1 MPDQMKLNENSLCLE
16 LTDNCRTEGLGTI
29 LSMLASEEME
39 HFNTIAFLEGQTG
52 NCSPAKTKVQENVN
66 TIFLMMKDDKADECF
81 DYSELDY
88 YRKTQNFE
96 EVSRLFYLKKAADAE
111 LKNDQQL
118 FLSLA
123 GEVEKHLADIG
134 NYPRIYCQ
142 TGTGKKAGKRLKK
155 ISGRLLVGGS
165 YGRRL
170 CEL

>member
-1 MPDQMKLNENSLCLE
+1 MPDQIKLNGNSLCLE

-39 HFNTIAFLEGQTG
+39 HFNTIAFLERQTG

-66 TIFLMMKDDKADECF
+66 TIFLMMKEDEADECF

-96 EVSRLFYLKKAADAE
+96 EVSRLYYLKKAADAE
-111 LKNDQQL
+111 LKNDRQL

-123 GEVEKHLADIG
+123 GEVEKHLRTLETILAFTVR
-134 NYPRIYCQ
+134 PEP
-142 TGTGKKAGKRLKK
+142 GKRQ
-155 ISGRLLVGGS
+155 GNA
-165 YGRRL
+165 
-170 CEL
+170 